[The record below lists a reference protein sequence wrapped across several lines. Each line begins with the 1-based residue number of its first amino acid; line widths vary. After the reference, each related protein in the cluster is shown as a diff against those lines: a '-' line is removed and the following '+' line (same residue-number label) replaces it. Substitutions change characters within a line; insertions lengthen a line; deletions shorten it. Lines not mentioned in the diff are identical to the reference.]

1 MIFSVF
7 WIIKAGTYSSA
18 RNVAQYVL
26 SLANP
31 DTPMSEISDGLVRYT
46 AVVVQTV
53 VCLLLYFA
61 RRLCFVF
68 NSAFAVYKIILLVF
82 IFIVG
87 MINSRGPNSGLTD
100 FNEKHPGYTSE
111 DALNAMLAVIY
122 SFEGWD
128 GANYVCF
135 WLGR

>member
-1 MIFSVF
+1 
-7 WIIKAGTYSSA
+7 
-18 RNVAQYVL
+18 
-26 SLANP
+26 
-31 DTPMSEISDGLVRYT
+31 MSEISDGLVRYT

-68 NSAFAVYKIILLVF
+68 NSTFAFYKIMLLVI

-87 MINSRGPNSGLTD
+87 MVNIKGQNSGLTD
-100 FNEKHPGYTSE
+100 FNEKHPGYTSK
-111 DALNAMLAVIY
+111 DILNAMLSVIY

-128 GANYVCF
+128 GANYVRCSV
-135 WLGR
+135 GRQSASH